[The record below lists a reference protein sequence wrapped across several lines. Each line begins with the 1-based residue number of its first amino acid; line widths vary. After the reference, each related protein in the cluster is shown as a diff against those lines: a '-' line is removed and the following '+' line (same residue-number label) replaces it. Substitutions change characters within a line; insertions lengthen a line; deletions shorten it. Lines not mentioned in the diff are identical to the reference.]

1 MAYLEAEVLER
12 DRGIGREVLASG
24 ALAGLIAGTVMA
36 AVAIAY
42 EVSTGAGAF
51 LTPKLIAA
59 AFLGVNALI
68 GGAGVVALGVA
79 VHLAVSAFWGIV
91 FAALLPRDS
100 STPVGLTT
108 GVMYGAAI
116 WVVMTFLALPA
127 LDPVMRERVALGMGV
142 FAAEHV
148 LFGAVLGWA
157 LSVLRFAPDTE
168 PD

>member
-1 MAYLEAEVLER
+1 MALVDAEVLKH
-12 DRGIGREVLASG
+12 DRGLGRDVFASG

-36 AVAIAY
+36 AVAVAY
-42 EVSTGAGAF
+42 EVSIGAGAF

-59 AFLGVNALI
+59 AFVGVNALI
-68 GGAGVVALGVA
+68 GGAPVVALGVA

-100 STPVGLTT
+100 STPVGFAT

-148 LFGAVLGWA
+148 LFGAVLGWS
-157 LSVLRFAPDTE
+157 LSVLRLAPDIE